1 MRAETR
7 IMLARASEA
16 GMRSDRD
23 WSESGSHARYRSP
36 RNRGCL
42 RATVSTVG
50 STSDGAASLA
60 EQAPAAIESATL
72 RVRPEPITR
81 RDDWFRG
88 AAKSPALRL
97 TRYFSISDWS
107 RQLAAMRQLLL
118 VVQLDDAESTS

>member
-1 MRAETR
+1 VRAETR

-60 EQAPAAIESATL
+60 EQAPAAIESALSELVGSRSPGETTGS
-72 RVRPEPITR
+72 VARPR
-81 RDDWFRG
+81 
-88 AAKSPALRL
+88 ALL
-97 TRYFSISDWS
+97 F
-107 RQLAAMRQLLL
+107 A
-118 VVQLDDAESTS
+118 